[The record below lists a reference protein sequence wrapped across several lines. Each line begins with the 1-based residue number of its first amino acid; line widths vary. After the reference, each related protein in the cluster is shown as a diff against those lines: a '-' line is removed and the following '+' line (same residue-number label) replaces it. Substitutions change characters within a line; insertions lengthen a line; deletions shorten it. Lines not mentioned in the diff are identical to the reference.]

1 MAKKVNK
8 DEEENKDLNSTS
20 AILRAAN
27 FLDEIGIIAWRKRDT
42 ETLLNVTEGW
52 LKIAE
57 ILDDDTSQKVKEKRI
72 IGFAP
77 EKDDKE

>member
-1 MAKKVNK
+1 VTKKK
-8 DEEENKDLNSTS
+8 DKQEEGQELSSTS

-27 FLDEIGIIAWRKRDT
+27 FLDEVGMIAWRKRDT
-42 ETLLNVTEGW
+42 ETLLTVTEGW

-57 ILDDDTSQKVKEKRI
+57 ILDDEASEIRKEKRI

-77 EKDDKE
+77 ENNDKE